1 MFSPCHF
8 IPSCLSDTLV
18 PTLSGLHQSR
28 SSRSLLFPVS
38 PFYFLTSSRPLSLKF
53 DLAFAS
59 VTLCQLPE
67 HARPFCDGE
76 KRPRKET
83 YHIYT
88 CTFFPHFLGFLQPFL
103 NILKTFV
110 LVFSTLCSFY
120 LIKLLHPE
128 AGRRLRKQPGPAH
141 WTWNQIFKLS
151 LQDSRCLLAGF
162 QPLLVL
168 RRSKC
173 FKDLSFLRLE

>member
-1 MFSPCHF
+1 MPLHTYMPVRHFGPHPLRSLSANPAPAGPFSF
-8 IPSCLSDTLV
+8 LLV
-18 PTLSGLHQSR
+18 PSTFWLQVDLWAWSLIWPLLRWHFVHFLSTLGH
-28 SSRSLLFPVS
+28 PVMG
-38 PFYFLTSSRPLSLKF
+38 RN
-53 DLAFAS
+53 
-59 VTLCQLPE
+59 
-67 HARPFCDGE
+67 
-76 KRPRKET
+76 RPRKET

-88 CTFFPHFLGFLQPFL
+88 CVHFSSLFRIPTASL
-103 NILKTFV
+103 NILKSFV

-120 LIKLLHPE
+120 LIKLRHPE

-162 QPLLVL
+162 QPLLVH